1 MKCAKCGFISF
12 DYLAACKKCGT
23 NLNQARTGLG
33 FSDVKPEPPPFL
45 KALVE
50 EGAPAGSEVLAGE
63 PRTMG
68 DAALGIEQAVAEGP
82 PLSRVASSTAT
93 RTAESVVATAE
104 EQPDEWAMDSKW
116 LEEFDKKSMA
126 DMPEVD
132 DLILEL
138 VDDDTPPRAG
148 AADFEAPMDLR
159 RELPSLDLHAD
170 ESLED
175 LVFEDFAPALEDDLS
190 FPGATDDLDLFAQP
204 ATKPVEPSKS
214 LSADLDDIVLELG
227 DDTLDLAELE
237 LEESSL

>member
-50 EGAPAGSEVLAGE
+50 EGGPAGSEVTARE
-63 PRTMG
+63 SKTMG
-68 DAALGIEQAVAEGP
+68 DAALKIEQAVAEGP
-82 PLSRVASSTAT
+82 AVTRATSSAPAQAGTSGAAT
-93 RTAESVVATAE
+93 VE

-138 VDDDTPPRAG
+138 VDDDIPSRAVTE
-148 AADFEAPMDLR
+148 DLEAPMDLSR
-159 RELPSLDLHAD
+159 GLPSLDLHAD
-170 ESLED
+170 DSLDD
-175 LVFEDFAPALEDDLS
+175 LVFEDVASAAEAEFSLA
-190 FPGATDDLDLFAQP
+190 GAADDLDLFAHP
-204 ATKPVEPSKS
+204 AAKPIDSSKP

-227 DDTLDLAELE
+227 DDTLDFAELE

>member
-33 FSDVKPEPPPFL
+33 FSDFKPEPPPFL

-50 EGAPAGSEVLAGE
+50 EGEPAGSEVTAME
-63 PRTMG
+63 SNAMG
-68 DAALGIEQAVAEGP
+68 NAALRIEQAVAGGP
-82 PLSRVASSTAT
+82 ALTRATSSAAAQA
-93 RTAESVVATAE
+93 AESGVATVE

-138 VDDDTPPRAG
+138 VDDDIPSRVGVASL
-148 AADFEAPMDLR
+148 EAPMDLS
-159 RELPSLDLHAD
+159 RELPSLGFHAD
-170 ESLED
+170 ASLDD
-175 LVFEDFAPALEDDLS
+175 LVFEDFAPAVEAELS
-190 FPGATDDLDLFAQP
+190 LAGATDDLDLFAHP
-204 ATKPVEPSKS
+204 AAKPLDSS
-214 LSADLDDIVLELG
+214 NLLSADLDDIVLELG
-227 DDTLDLAELE
+227 DDALDLAELE

>member
-50 EGAPAGSEVLAGE
+50 EGGSAGSEITARE
-63 PRTMG
+63 SETMG
-68 DAALGIEQAVAEGP
+68 DAALKIEQAVAEGP
-82 PLSRVASSTAT
+82 ALARAT
-93 RTAESVVATAE
+93 PFALAQAAAPVVATPE

-138 VDDDTPPRAG
+138 VDDDIPARAG
-148 AADFEAPMDLR
+148 AASLEAPMDLT
-159 RELPSLDLHAD
+159 REFSSLEFHADDSLD
-170 ESLED
+170 D
-175 LVFEDFAPALEDDLS
+175 LVFEDVAPAGEPEFSLT
-190 FPGATDDLDLFAQP
+190 GATDDLDLFAQP
-204 ATKPVEPSKS
+204 AAKPVDSSKS
-214 LSADLDDIVLELG
+214 LAADLDDLVLELG